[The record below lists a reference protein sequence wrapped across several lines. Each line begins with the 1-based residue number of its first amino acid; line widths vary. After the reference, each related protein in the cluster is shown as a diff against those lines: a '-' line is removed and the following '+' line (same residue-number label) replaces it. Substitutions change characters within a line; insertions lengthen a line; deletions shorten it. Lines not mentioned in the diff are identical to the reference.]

1 MARGGGGDA
10 SGAASEVTGG
20 VNSETRMSK
29 FSILACVTA
38 MVGGLA
44 SAANAADSNGD
55 FAVKGVGT
63 SSCRD
68 YLEARAAGGDAY
80 LLYGGYI
87 GGYVTAFNQ
96 LRSDTFDVL
105 AWQTVDTLTR
115 MLASFCEKR
124 PGSRFAAVLAHL
136 AELLEPER
144 ITRKSPGVGAGA
156 PGPKVTPKVIMYVEA
171 LRRLQVKLA
180 QLGLYHGQPH
190 GSFDSGTRE
199 SLERFQRAH
208 ELPPT
213 GVPDQVTLF
222 VLRYPPGRAA
232 ELLRAPHDD

>member
-1 MARGGGGDA
+1 M
-10 SGAASEVTGG
+10 
-20 VNSETRMSK
+20 
-29 FSILACVTA
+29 
-38 MVGGLA
+38 
-44 SAANAADSNGD
+44 
-55 FAVKGVGT
+55 
-63 SSCRD
+63 
-68 YLEARAAGGDAY
+68 
-80 LLYGGYI
+80 LYGGYI

-199 SLERFQRAH
+199 SLERFQRARMSCH
-208 ELPPT
+208 RRECPIKSLCSCCAT
-213 GVPDQVTLF
+213 
-222 VLRYPPGRAA
+222 RRGRAA